1 MQHEILT
8 YDELCRREGLRLQ
21 QGMHYRL
28 GLGHSVVLM
37 CSKASAPYGDRHE
50 SDGRVLV
57 YQGHD
62 APRSFNLRDPKQADQ
77 PEFTPSG
84 RLTGNGKFLKAVEL
98 YHRGLRPP
106 EPVRVYQKLA
116 PGIWSYNGVHL
127 LTDAWK
133 ERENGRHVFRFR
145 LEGQASEPG
154 PRPNPRVIPP
164 TVRRA
169 VWKRDQGR
177 CALCGA
183 RDNLHFDH
191 IVPYSRG
198 GSSLRSDNV
207 QLLCARHN
215 LRKGAGI

>member
-8 YDELCRREGLRLQ
+8 YDEMCLREGGRLQ
-21 QGMHYRL
+21 QGMHYRR
-28 GLGHSVVLM
+28 GPGYSVVLM
-37 CSKASAPYGDRHE
+37 CSKRSAPYQDRHE
-50 SDGRVLV
+50 GAGRMLV

-62 APRSFNLRDPKQADQ
+62 APRSFNLRDPKSADQ
-77 PEFTPSG
+77 PEYTSSG
-84 RLTGNGKFLKAVEL
+84 RLTENGKFLKAVEL
-98 YHRGLRPP
+98 YLLGLEPP

-116 PGIWSYNGVHL
+116 PGVWSYNGVHL
-127 LTDAWK
+127 LTDAWQ
-133 ERENGRHVFRFR
+133 ECENGRQVFRFR
-145 LEGQASEPG
+145 LDCPATELG

-164 TVRRA
+164 MVRRA

-191 IVPYSRG
+191 IVPFSKG

>member
-50 SDGRVLV
+50 GDGRVLV

-62 APRSFNLRDPKQADQ
+62 APRSFNLRDPKRADQ

-98 YHRGLRPP
+98 SLLGLRPP

-127 LTDAWK
+127 LTDAWR
-133 ERENGRHVFRFR
+133 ERENGRQVFRFR
-145 LEGQASEPG
+145 LEGQAPEPG

-177 CALCGA
+177 CALCGS

-191 IVPYSRG
+191 IVPYSKG

-215 LRKGAGI
+215 LRKAAGI